1 MRLAVPIVTC
11 AVALG
16 WLSAAE
22 AAPRRSKPAQRPAV
36 MDVVNTIR
44 TTLTDSRYSHTTRV
58 NTKAGDYQ
66 FDCSGMAAWVL
77 RRSAPVALGSVMYKK
92 KNARPL
98 ARDFYYRIARTPAGK
113 PRWGWQRV
121 SRVQDARA
129 GDVIAWLRPK
139 MLRSHNTGHVAFVV
153 QPPVPLPE
161 TAGAYLLRIADA
173 SRYQHENDTRRG
185 TGRTGFG
192 IGTILVLADLE
203 TGAPK
208 AYGWVGRHSRW
219 LLPTRMALGR
229 PVR

>member
-1 MRLAVPIVTC
+1 MQRWILIAAC
-11 AVALG
+11 AVGLV
-16 WLSAAE
+16 WVNVAE
-22 AAPRRSKPAQRPAV
+22 AAPRKTKPRPAV
-36 MDVVNTIR
+36 MDVVNGIR
-44 TTLTDSRYSHTTRV
+44 LTMTDSRYSHTTRV
-58 NTKAGDYQ
+58 NTAQGFYQ
-66 FDCSGMAAWVL
+66 FDCSAMAAWVL

-121 SRVQDARA
+121 SRVQDARP

-139 MLRSHNTGHVAFVV
+139 MLRSNNTGHVAFVV
-153 QPPVPLPE
+153 QPPRRFTE
-161 TAGAYLLRIADA
+161 MEGAYLLRIADA

-203 TGAPK
+203 TGAPT

-219 LLPTRMALGR
+219 LMPTRMALGR